1 MIYIENEQKKLVYLL
16 NSINTH
22 NDSDLVAQNEVQR
35 LRKENMDLRQNLDYA
50 ISEMNDIKTTTN
62 TNKHGGSD
70 EYTKTLYMIKNK
82 LSLNNNLPPHDVAN
96 YIINVLNRATYSTY
110 IFKIKFTCCRIILTL
125 YVGN

>member
-96 YIINVLNRATYSTY
+96 YIINVLNRATYST
-110 IFKIKFTCCRIILTL
+110 
-125 YVGN
+125 